1 LTSTAE
7 RESAD
12 PGVGAPGR
20 RARWATHWRG
30 LSTRRRWVLGVALGL
45 LASLVLLGAVYVWWL
60 GGGLLRV
67 YTTGQAKADIA
78 QKQLKL
84 MQKDITAGDEPGARR
99 HLSIAERAVNDA
111 EKAARAPQVRVAKW
125 LPYTRGTVTDLDH
138 LLGAASVVIDAAD
151 NALTLYTEFS
161 GDTSKLF
168 DNGKVDINALVRGR
182 DALREMERALTEA
195 RSELLAVKG
204 TGPLGDDAL
213 KKKRTGLKQ
222 IRDIRAEIRPYAP
235 LVEALPAALGAEGTK
250 RYLVA
255 VMNPAEMRGSGGAPL
270 SVALVVL
277 KDGKLTI
284 PKKGTTS
291 SITLGSPEGLLGDNP
306 FLVWKRVPGDPFQ
319 PPPGKAQRFVNIT
332 ANPDFR
338 VSGEQL
344 VRATPAFF
352 GMKTDGVI
360 AVDVVALAKLLQ
372 VIGPI
377 QSDYGTLT
385 SQNLVQELLVK
396 AYDEQGVDVQGRQAR
411 NDALMSVMLSNLTS
425 GGQLRAKADALLS
438 AAPTRHVQMYFQ
450 DDRLEALVRHRGLDG
465 SVPSPSSGDLTAV
478 YTQNGNGSKVD
489 VYQKRT
495 VTQAVQLHADGSATV
510 RRTVRIENA
519 TPPYNGL
526 GPDTK
531 FGYTTRWAT
540 NLVISLFP
548 RGARVTQQPESD
560 LPATVKKD
568 IDQAGRPFGQAAV
581 VTSPGGSS
589 EVSWEYELPRA
600 AVRDGASL
608 LLKDTIAP
616 QNTVNGFLLQTTVT
630 APDGWTLQRVDDTQA
645 WYLNGGQAFLQI
657 GIDGPLVVQLRAVHP

>member
-1 LTSTAE
+1 M
-7 RESAD
+7 
-12 PGVGAPGR
+12 
-20 RARWATHWRG
+20 
-30 LSTRRRWVLGVALGL
+30 ALGL
-45 LASLVLLGAVYVWWL
+45 LAAAILLGAVYVWWL

-78 QKQLKL
+78 QHQLKL
-84 MQKDITAGDEPGARR
+84 MQKSITAGDEKGARR
-99 HLSIAERAVNDA
+99 HLGIAERAVNDA

-151 NALTLYTEFS
+151 NALNLYTEFS

-168 DNGKVDINALVRGR
+168 ENGRVDVKALVRGR
-182 DALREMERALTEA
+182 DALRKMEGALTEA
-195 RSELLAVKG
+195 RSELRAVKG

-213 KKKRTGLKQ
+213 KKKRSGLKQ
-222 IRDIRAEIRPYAP
+222 IREIRAQIRPYAP
-235 LVEALPAALGAEGTK
+235 VVETLPSALGAESTK

-270 SVALVVL
+270 SVALVVF

-284 PKKGTTS
+284 PQKGTTS
-291 SITLGSPEGLLGDNP
+291 SITRGSPEGLLGDNP

-319 PPPGKAQRFVNIT
+319 PPAGRSQRFVNIT
-332 ANPDFR
+332 TNPDFR

-360 AVDVVALAKLLQ
+360 AIDVVAIAKLLQ

-385 SQNLVQELLVK
+385 ADNLVQELLVK
-396 AYDEQGVDVQGRQAR
+396 AYDQQSDDVLGRQAR
-411 NDALMSVMLSNLTS
+411 NDQLMSVMLSNLTG
-425 GGQLRAKADALLS
+425 GGQLQAKAQALLS
-438 AAPTRHVQMYFQ
+438 AAPTRHIQMYFR

-465 SVPSPSSGDLTAV
+465 SVPSPARGDLTAV

-489 VYQKRT
+489 VYQQRT
-495 VTQAVQLHADGSATV
+495 VDQTVRLHADGSATV
-510 RRTVRIENA
+510 RRTVTIDNA
-519 TPPYNGL
+519 TPPYRGS

-548 RGARVTQQPESD
+548 RGARITQQPDSE
-560 LPATVKKD
+560 LATTVKKGV
-568 IDQAGRPFGQAAV
+568 DQVGRPFGQAAV
-581 VTSPGGSS
+581 VTPPGQSS
-589 EVSWEYELPRA
+589 RVSWEYELPHA
-600 AVRDGASL
+600 AVRDGSSL
-608 LLKDTIAP
+608 RLVDEVAP
-616 QNTVNGFLLQTTVT
+616 QNTVNNFLLQTTVI
-630 APDGWTLQRVDDTQA
+630 APDGWTLRRVDDSQFWFVQA
-645 WYLNGGQAFLQI
+645 NQGYLQI
-657 GIDGPLVVQLRAVHP
+657 PVDGPTTLQLMADPP

>member
-12 PGVGAPGR
+12 PGVGAHGR

-67 YTTGQAKADIA
+67 YTTGQAKADVA

-84 MQKDITAGDEPGARR
+84 MQKSITAGDEKGARR
-99 HLSIAERAVNDA
+99 HLGIAERAVNDA

-125 LPYTRGTVTDLDH
+125 LPYTWGTVTDLDH

-168 DNGKVDINALVRGR
+168 DNGKIDVNALVRGR
-182 DALREMERALTEA
+182 DALRKMEGALTEA

-222 IRDIRAEIRPYAP
+222 IQEIRAQIRPYAP
-235 LVEALPAALGAEGTK
+235 VVEALPAALGAEGTK

-270 SVALVVL
+270 SVALVVF
-277 KDGKLTI
+277 KDGKMTI

-291 SITLGSPEGLLGDNP
+291 SITLGSPEGLLGDSP

-319 PPPGKAQRFVNIT
+319 PPAGKAQRFVNIT
-332 ANPDFR
+332 TNPDFR

-344 VRATPAFF
+344 VRATPSFF

-360 AVDVVALAKLLQ
+360 AVDVVAIAKLLQ

-377 QSDYGTLT
+377 QSDYGPLT
-385 SQNLVQELLVK
+385 ADNLVQELLVK

-411 NDALMSVMLSNLTS
+411 NDALMSVMLSNLTG
-425 GGQLRAKADALLS
+425 GGQLQAKASALLS
-438 AAPTRHVQMYFQ
+438 AAPTRHIQMYFR
-450 DDRLEALVRHRGLDG
+450 DSRLEALARHRGLDG
-465 SVPSPSSGDLTAV
+465 AVPSPASGDLTAV

-495 VTQAVQLHADGSATV
+495 VSQAVQLHEDGSATV
-510 RRTVRIENA
+510 RRTVRIENP
-519 TPPYNGL
+519 TPPYNGI

-540 NLVISLFP
+540 NLIISLFP
-548 RGARVTQQPESD
+548 RGARITQQPQSELAS
-560 LPATVKKD
+560 TVKKG

-581 VTSPGGSS
+581 VTKPDGSS
-589 EVSWEYELPRA
+589 EVSWEYELPKA

-608 LLKDTIAP
+608 LFKDAVAP
-616 QNTVNGFLLQTTVT
+616 QNTVNGFLLETTVT
-630 APDGWTLQRVDDTQA
+630 APDGWTLQRVDDSQA
-645 WYLNGGQAFLQI
+645 WYVNGGQAFLQI
-657 GIDGPLVVQLRAVHP
+657 GIDAPFTVQLRAVRP